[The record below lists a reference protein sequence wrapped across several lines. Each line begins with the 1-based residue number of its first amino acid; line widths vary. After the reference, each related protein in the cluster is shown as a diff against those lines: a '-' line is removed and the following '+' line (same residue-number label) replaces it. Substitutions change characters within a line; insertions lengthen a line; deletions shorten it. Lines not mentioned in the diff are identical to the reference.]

1 MNATNQRL
9 CAAFIGD
16 NLVAEGDLLNVAIQ
30 LKAMFSDASANPFL
44 VFDQD
49 GSQIDIDLRGSE
61 DEVSARLSTRF
72 SLPVQAD
79 PGEASAES
87 AQRGVG
93 RPKLGV
99 VAREVTLLPRHWDW
113 LNNQPGG
120 ASVALRKLVEEAKKT
135 HADRDTIRQSQEA
148 AYRFMSAKAGNY
160 EGFEE
165 ACRAL
170 FRSDRAT
177 FCQYTSSWPEGVQY
191 FARKL
196 AEAALASVE

>member
-1 MNATNQRL
+1 MNATNQRI

-16 NLVAEGDLLNVAIQ
+16 NLVAEGDILHVALQ
-30 LKAMFSDASANPFL
+30 LKAMFSDSSANSFL

-49 GSQIDIDLRGSE
+49 GSQIDIDLRGSD
-61 DEVSARLSTRF
+61 DEVSARLNIRF
-72 SLPVQAD
+72 VRPVQAD
-79 PGEASAES
+79 SLDASSES

-113 LNNQPGG
+113 LNKQPGG

-135 HADRDTIRQSQEA
+135 HADRDSIRQSQEA

-165 ACRAL
+165 ASRAL
-170 FRSDRAT
+170 FRSDRAM
-177 FCQYTSSWPEGVQY
+177 FSQYTSSWPEGVQY